1 MRKQEN
7 DEKRNRRNKK
17 EPMGSSR
24 LKKRTFEMKYSL
36 HGINN
41 WLIINGE
48 RKGQYALKTQ
58 Q

>member
-1 MRKQEN
+1 MMRREI
-7 DEKRNRRNKK
+7 EGIKK
-17 EPMGSSR
+17 NQLDILD

-41 WLIINGE
+41 WLDISGE